1 MYSDKEGNSL
11 RDIIGF
17 IDEVQ
22 DYAGGMDRDAFSADR
37 RTLRAVESC
46 LQNLTEA
53 AIRVGEARWEAL
65 VGTADFYRV
74 RGLGNRL
81 RHEYDRIDALSIY
94 ELIDAHLDDIRSA
107 CVAALDSR

>member
-1 MYSDKEGNSL
+1 MYSEKEANWL
-11 RDIIGF
+11 RDIIGY

-22 DYAGGMDRDAFSADR
+22 DYAGGMGRDAFSADR
-37 RTLRAVESC
+37 RTLRAVERC

-53 AIRVGEARWEAL
+53 AVRIGENRWEILIAT
-65 VGTADFYRV
+65 VDFHRV

-94 ELIDAHLDDIRSA
+94 ELIDAHLDDLRAA
-107 CVAALDSR
+107 CQRALDVQ